1 VNKMTG
7 KETFQIWAPAGKKW
21 VDWVRPVPFVEMN
34 EHSKNYNLAI
44 FEVPAIDFLHEKFSD
59 AAIIVDLPGAES
71 VMEGLALAKL
81 GYRPIP
87 IFNGTIEQSGARATV
102 DNQTVGVALEWGAN
116 ILEGINIPEDAP
128 PAFLTD
134 SNRLH
139 RFKMD
144 VTMFD
149 NSWDVYPQDIPSADY
164 MLSNGINKI
173 IIVSDKFSR
182 DLKKVL
188 YSYQKKKI
196 EIYVTQ
202 GYEEPKKVRIPRKF
216 SKDKD

>member
-1 VNKMTG
+1 MNSRDIYK
-7 KETFQIWAPAGKKW
+7 IWAPAGKKW
-21 VDWVRPVPFVEMN
+21 VEWVRPVPFVMMN
-34 EHSKNYNLAI
+34 EHSKNYNMTI
-44 FEVPAIDFLHEKFSD
+44 FELPSMDFLPKEFND

-71 VMEGLALAKL
+71 VMEGLALTKV

-87 IFNGTIEQSGARATV
+87 IFNGTIEQAGSRATV
-102 DNQTVGVALEWGAN
+102 DNQTVAVALEWGASILAGMN
-116 ILEGINIPEDAP
+116 IADDAL

-139 RFKMD
+139 QFKMD
-144 VTMFD
+144 ATIFD
-149 NSWDVYPQDIPSADY
+149 NSWDVYPQDLPSADY
-164 MLSNGINKI
+164 MLSNGIHKV
-173 IIVSDKFSR
+173 IIVTDRFAR

-196 EIYVTQ
+196 QIYVTG

-216 SKDKD
+216 GKDKD

>member
-1 VNKMTG
+1 MNKMTG
-7 KETFQIWAPAGKKW
+7 KEIFRIWAPTGKKW

-34 EHSKNYNLAI
+34 EHSKNYNLTI
-44 FEVPAIDFLHEKFSD
+44 YEIPAIDFFHEKFIG

-87 IFNGTIEQSGARATV
+87 IFNGTIEQPGARATV
-102 DNQTVGVALEWGAN
+102 DNQTVGVALKWGAG
-116 ILEGINIPEDAP
+116 ILAGMDIADDAP

-149 NSWDVYPQDIPSADY
+149 NSWDVYPQDIPTADY

-173 IIVSDKFSR
+173 IVVADKFSR

-188 YSYQKKKI
+188 YNYQKKKI
-196 EIYVTQ
+196 EIYLTK
-202 GYEEPKKVRIPRKF
+202 GYEEPNKVRIPRKF
-216 SKDKD
+216 GKDKD